1 MDDPAASAFLE
12 AVPLPALI
20 IEQGLRIEAVNRLA
34 GEVLEGA
41 LAGRHLATVIRAP
54 EVLDAAEAALRDEA
68 PRECEFDLS
77 EGRRLR
83 TFSATAR
90 SLGSGKGILLVLQD
104 RTEAFEIG
112 RMRTDFVAN
121 VSHELRTPLTA
132 MSGIVETL
140 KGAAGDDPAAQA
152 RFLDIIGEEV
162 ARMNRLVSDL
172 LSLARVESGHMAE
185 RAPADIGKLVAQSV
199 ELLAGKAADLGV
211 SIQLSAP
218 EAPVMALVDQ
228 DLLRHV
234 FNNLIENAVKYGR
247 SGGKVDIAIEE
258 IDDAKPLKG
267 RAVAI
272 RVRDYGE
279 GIEPR
284 HLPRLTERFYRI
296 DRHRSRGMGG
306 TGLGLAIVK
315 HAIER
320 HRGRLLVESTP
331 GKGSTFTALLPF
343 S

>member
-1 MDDPAASAFLE
+1 MDGISART
-12 AVPLPALI
+12 I
-20 IEQGLRIEAVNRLA
+20 IEALPFPAMIIDPSLRVSEASQQPSDIFA
-34 GEVLEGA
+34 GA
-41 LAGRHLATVIRAP
+41 SAGRHLALIVRSP
-54 EVLDAAEAALRDEA
+54 DVLDAVEAALRGETPAD
-68 PRECEFDLS
+68 CEFDLTD
-77 EGRRLR
+77 GRRRR
-83 TFSATAR
+83 TIMATAR
-90 SLGSGKGILLVLQD
+90 SLGAGKGALLVFQD
-104 RTEAFEIG
+104 KTELFEIG

-140 KGAAGDDPAAQA
+140 KGVAGDDPAAQA

-172 LSLARVESGHMAE
+172 LSLARVESGLMAE
-185 RAPADIGKLVAQSV
+185 RTPVDIRKLVAQSV
-199 ELLAGKAADLGV
+199 ELLAGRAADLGV
-211 SIQLSAP
+211 NIQISAP
-218 EAPVMALVDQ
+218 EAPVMASVDQ

-247 SGGKVDIAIEE
+247 AGGKVDVLIEE
-258 IDDAKPLKG
+258 SAEIRLPQG

-272 RVRDYGE
+272 KVRDYGE

-296 DRHRSRGMGG
+296 DKHRSRGMGG

-320 HRGRLLVESTP
+320 HRGRLLIESTP
-331 GKGSTFTALLPF
+331 GKGSTFTALLPV